1 MRLRVGLVGVVL
13 MLGAPMSA
21 PVAQAASFDCAK
33 AGTPLEKLIC
43 ATPELSRSDEVLAKA
58 YATALGGLSEEAKK
72 IVQGTQRD
80 WLAYAPLSCS
90 PDAKPLESFDAD
102 QTACVN
108 SAFTSRIRD
117 LENSRMK
124 GGWRFFVKENF
135 AVLDDPDSE
144 TWGGVATKHF
154 ASPRIDDTVPEAVA
168 FNAMMDNEDGP
179 LGRMFDAQGKLT
191 DTEVTSDAD
200 VAVTVD
206 SVTSNRI
213 GLNVDSYWMGH
224 GAAHGNYAITHLHYL
239 IKEGRKLEASDLFA
253 GDAWQAALGELVLAE
268 LDRTIDG
275 GIWEESRATV
285 PATAIDP
292 SRWDFG
298 DNGLIVQFE
307 PYEVTAYA
315 YGAPTVTIGWD
326 KLTEYLAP
334 DYETRVLW

>member
-1 MRLRVGLVGVVL
+1 MRMRVGMVGLVL

-21 PVAQAASFDCAK
+21 PVALAASFDCAK
-33 AGTPLEKLIC
+33 AASPLEQLIC
-43 ATPELSRSDEVLAKA
+43 STPELSRSDEVLAKA
-58 YATALGGLSEEAKK
+58 YATALGGLSDEAKAV
-72 IVQGTQRD
+72 VQSSQRD

-108 SAFTSRIRD
+108 GAFTSRIRD

-144 TWGGVATKHF
+144 SWGGVATKHF
-154 ASPRIDDTVPEAVA
+154 ASPRIDDSVPEAVA
-168 FNAMMDNEDGP
+168 FNAMMEAEDGT
-179 LGRMFDAQGKLT
+179 LGKMFDAQGELT
-191 DTEVTSDAD
+191 DADVTSDTD

-206 SVTSNRI
+206 TVTSNRI
-213 GLNVDSYWMGH
+213 GLKVDSYWMGH

-239 IKEGRKLEASDLFA
+239 LKEGRKLEASDLFA
-253 GDAWQAALGELVLAE
+253 GEKWQAALGELVLAE

-275 GIWEESRATV
+275 GIWEESRETV
-285 PATAIDP
+285 PATAADP

-298 DNGLIVQFE
+298 DAGLIVQFQ

-315 YGAPTVTIGWD
+315 FGAPTVTIGWD

-334 DYETRVLW
+334 DYEARLLW

>member
-1 MRLRVGLVGVVL
+1 MRMRAGLVGLVL
-13 MLGAPMSA
+13 ILGAPMS
-21 PVAQAASFDCAK
+21 PSVAQAASFDCAK
-33 AGTPLEKLIC
+33 AATPLEKLIC
-43 ATPELSRSDEVLAKA
+43 STPELSRNDEVLAKA
-58 YATALGGLSEEAKK
+58 YATALGGLSDEAKAV
-72 IVQGTQRD
+72 VQSSQRD

-108 SAFTSRIRD
+108 AAFLARIKD

-124 GGWRFFVKENF
+124 GGWRFFMTENF
-135 AVLDDPDSE
+135 AVLDDPDTE
-144 TWGGVATKHF
+144 YWGGVASKHF
-154 ASPRIDDTVPEAVA
+154 AAPRIDDTVPEAAA
-168 FNAMMDNEDGP
+168 FNAMMEAEALT
-179 LGRMFDAQGKLT
+179 LGKMFDAQGKLT
-191 DTEVTSDAD
+191 DTDVTSDTD

-213 GLNVDSYWMGH
+213 GLDVDSYWMGH

-239 IKEGRKLEASDLFA
+239 IKEGRKLEAADLFA
-253 GDAWQAALGELVLAE
+253 GDGWQAALGELVLAE

-285 PATAIDP
+285 PATAADP

-298 DNGLIVQFE
+298 DNGLIVQFQ

-315 YGAPTVTIGWD
+315 FGAPTVMIGWD

-334 DYETRVLW
+334 DYEARVLW